1 MKLKLTIIA
10 ASLALGFAGAA
21 QAQSSTNTGPSA
33 ARGDTARADHAQK
46 RADED
51 RVKAEYK
58 SDMAKCKPMKGNEK
72 DVCEADAKGKEKVA
86 KAEVEQKYDPS
97 PRHERNVEE
106 AKAEHTYKVAK
117 EKCDAQKGKEE
128 SACEKQA
135 KADYDKAKADIKS
148 KHAGD
153 SNKASSGGTARS
165 TLPATPSKRQ

>member
-33 ARGDTARADHAQK
+33 ARGDTARADRAQK

-72 DVCEADAKGKEKVA
+72 DLCEADAKGKEKVA
-86 KAEVEQKYDPS
+86 KAELDAKYANT
-97 PRHERNVEE
+97 ERNQRKVDE
-106 AKAEHTYKVAK
+106 AKAEHEYHVAK
-117 EKCDAQKGKEE
+117 EKCDAEKGKQEN
-128 SACEKQA
+128 ACEKEA
-135 KADYDKAKADIKS
+135 KAKYDRAKADIKARYAT
-148 KHAGD
+148 KD
-153 SNKASSGGTARS
+153 RKAAATGGT
-165 TLPATPSKRQ
+165 K